1 MTLRLQR
8 GDLLLVIDVQV
19 DFMSGA
25 LAVPDAQAI
34 IPLINRYIR
43 EFERRGLPVVAT
55 RDWHPLGHVSFRERG
70 GPWPPHCV
78 QNLPGAEFA
87 AGLTLGPETPVISKA
102 ADADRDAYSAFDH
115 TQLDLMLRQREIRRL
130 FACGL
135 ATDYCVRGTVL
146 DALRL
151 GYVVILLADAIRA
164 VDVRPDDG
172 LAAMHAM
179 RQAGAVAIALD
190 DIDCA
195 EPVGG

>member
-1 MTLRLQR
+1 MTVRLQR
-8 GDLLLVIDVQV
+8 GDLLLAIDVQV
-19 DFMSGA
+19 DFVSGA

-34 IPLINRYIR
+34 IPVINRYIG
-43 EFERRGLPVVAT
+43 EFGQRGLPVFAT

-78 QNLPGAEFA
+78 QGLPGAEFA

-102 ADADRDAYSAFDH
+102 TDADRDAYSAFDH
-115 TQLDLMLRQREIRRL
+115 TQLDLMLRRREIRRL

-135 ATDYCVRGTVL
+135 ATDYCVRSTVL

-151 GYVVILLADAIRA
+151 GYVVFLLADAIRT

-172 LAAMHAM
+172 LAAIHAM
-179 RQAGAVAIALD
+179 RQAGAVAISFH
-190 DIDCA
+190 DIDFA
-195 EPVGG
+195 EQVGG